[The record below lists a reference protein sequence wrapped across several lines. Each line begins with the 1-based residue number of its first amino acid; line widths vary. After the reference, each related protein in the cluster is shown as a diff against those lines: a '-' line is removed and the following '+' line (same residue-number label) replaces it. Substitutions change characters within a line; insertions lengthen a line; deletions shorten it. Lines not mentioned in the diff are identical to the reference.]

1 MILNDLMQGISTEST
16 LAGAAA
22 LLTGGIALLRWLLQQ
37 AERRLDER
45 FTTMEDS
52 RRAAQQQWIDQFSSL
67 NQHARQS
74 ELRFAQLLADL
85 PLQYQRREDAIRQEV
100 AVIAR
105 LDALARDVGRA
116 LSCELKTC
124 PIHDVLEHHHERH

>member
-1 MILNDLMQGISTEST
+1 MSFTLNLWEVLT
-16 LAGAAA
+16 LIGTVSA
-22 LLTGGIALLRWLLQQ
+22 TFIALGRLWLKQ
-37 AERRLDER
+37 AEQRLDER
-45 FTTMEDS
+45 FSSMEQA
-52 RRAAQQQWIDQFSSL
+52 RQQAQQHWLDQFAGL
-67 NQHARQS
+67 NHNARQV

-105 LDALARDVGRA
+105 LDALAGKVDRA

-124 PIHDVLEHHHERH
+124 PIHDALENCHER